1 MELFELYS
9 IYNQCNG
16 VSTDTRNITENS
28 LFFALKGA
36 NFNANNFALQAL
48 ENGAAFAVVDDINLK
63 KLENNKLIVVNDV
76 LKTLQDLAAFHRFHI
91 GLPIIALTGSNGK
104 TTSKELLHAVLSTKY
119 NTIATIGNLNNH
131 IGVPLTLLRM
141 TEDTDLAIIEMGA
154 NHQKEIELL
163 CSIAQPDFGFITNFG
178 RAHLEGFGGVEG
190 VIKGKSEMYDYLLS
204 NHKTIFVNFDDP
216 IQKNK
221 TENST
226 RYGFSIE
233 NNSLANIQIT
243 KANAQPMA
251 TVELNGIEIQ
261 SNLTGLYNIPNIA
274 FAVTIGQYFN
284 ISLENIKEAIEN
296 YIPQNNRSQWTKINN
311 KNILLDAYNANPS
324 SMQVAI
330 ENFNQLENSSKL
342 MILGDMFELGN
353 ESEKEHLQTINQV
366 IKTKIPSIFI
376 GEHFFKVQIKND
388 TVQYFKNIQDFFDQQ
403 KALSI
408 NEELLLIKGSRGM
421 ALERILEHL
430 Q

>member
-1 MELFELYS
+1 MEIFELYS

-36 NFNANNFALQAL
+36 NFNANDFALKAL
-48 ENGAAFAVVDDINLK
+48 ENGAAFAVIDDKNLK
-63 KLENNKLIVVNDV
+63 KLENNKLIFVDDV

-91 GLPIIALTGSNGK
+91 GLPVIALTGSNGK

-119 NTIATIGNLNNH
+119 NTIATIENLNNH

-163 CSIAQPDFGFITNFG
+163 CTIAQPDFGFITNFG

-190 VIKGKSEMYDYLLS
+190 VIKGKSEIYDYLKS
-204 NHKTIFVNFDDP
+204 NNKTIFVNFDDS
-216 IQKNK
+216 IQTEK
-221 TENST
+221 TSNST
-226 RYGFSIE
+226 RFGFSIE

-243 KANAQPMA
+243 NANAQPMA
-251 TVELNGIEIQ
+251 TVEVNGIEIQ
-261 SNLTGLYNIPNIA
+261 SNLTGLYNIANIA
-274 FAVTIGQYFN
+274 FAITIGQYFN

-296 YIPQNNRSQWTKINN
+296 YIPQNNRSQWTKTND
-311 KNILLDAYNANPS
+311 KNVLLDAYNANPS

-330 ENFNQLENSSKL
+330 ENFNQLKNPSKL

-353 ESEKEHLQTINQV
+353 ESDNEHLQTINQV
-366 IKTKIPSIFI
+366 IETKIPTIFI
-376 GEHFFKVQIKND
+376 GEHFFKVQVKNN
-388 TVQYFKNIQDFFDQQ
+388 TVQYFKNIQDFFNQL
-403 KALSI
+403 KELPI
-408 NEELLLIKGSRGM
+408 IEELLLIKGSRGM
-421 ALERILEHL
+421 ALERILDKL
-430 Q
+430 L